1 MTTLSLA
8 PGSLIVEISR
18 LLESRTLFLFSPSEL
33 PPPPRPGLITAQV
46 RWTKK
51 PTLFQIVQW
60 CFFSF
65 SPLSNLDPGTD

>member
-33 PPPPRPGLITAQV
+33 PPSPPPGTCNG
-46 RWTKK
+46 TS
-51 PTLFQIVQW
+51 QIDQKTY
-60 CFFSF
+60 SF
-65 SPLSNLDPGTD
+65 SNRAMVLLFVFPTK

>member
-33 PPPPRPGLITAQV
+33 PAPRPGLITAKAD
-46 RWTKK
+46 RPKN
-51 PTLFQIVQW
+51 PLFFKS
-60 CFFSF
+60 CNGASF
-65 SPLSNLDPGTD
+65 RFPH

>member
-33 PPPPRPGLITAQV
+33 PPPRTFNGTS
-46 RWTKK
+46 
-51 PTLFQIVQW
+51 QIDQKTY
-60 CFFSF
+60 SF
-65 SPLSNLDPGTD
+65 SNRAMVLLFVFPTK